1 MNTLLDM
8 VGSFL
13 VGGLLLLTVLAVRT
27 NTSDMALLD
36 QLELIVQENIA
47 ELTSEMDYDFRKIGC
62 GVQNPALAIIRAD
75 TSSISFW
82 SDIDNDGDLDS
93 IRYWLG
99 ATGEVM
105 GTVNPRDRILHRRV
119 NNQTNTGSLG
129 VVDFRIRLFD
139 ISGASTNNTTLAKRI
154 DYYLLIEN
162 PFPIDTVYAR
172 SAWNGTIRPKNL

>member
-1 MNTLLDM
+1 MIDL
-8 VGSFL
+8 VGSFI
-13 VGGLLLLTVLAVRT
+13 VGGLLLIMVLSVKT
-27 NTSDMALLD
+27 NVSDMTVLD
-36 QLELIVQENIA
+36 QLELIVQENMV
-47 ELTSEMDYDFRKIGC
+47 EVVSEIDFDFRKLGC
-62 GVQNPALAIIRAD
+62 GVQNPALSIIRAD
-75 TSSISFW
+75 TSSITFW

-129 VVDFRIRLFD
+129 VVDFQLRFFD
-139 ISGASTNNTTLAKRI
+139 IAGASTNNTTLAKRI